1 MRPDATTIDIPDSH
15 PGLRTVALL
24 ELGKG
29 VLAAGT
35 AATLFAVGPQP
46 LRDALGRLG
55 ALLHFHPHHSA
66 LGRVIHQITPGVV
79 HVAASAVAVYAV
91 LRFLLS
97 WGLWHTRAWASW
109 LAALTVGLYL
119 PFSAYAVWRYPG
131 WLADATLAVNLAILV
146 ILVRDLRTRGHRGQ
160 VHPQPSR

>member
-1 MRPDATTIDIPDSH
+1 MRPAASHSDAPDTH

-24 ELGKG
+24 ELTKG

-35 AATLFAVGPQP
+35 ATTLFAAGPQP
-46 LRDALGRLG
+46 LRDALSRLG

-66 LGRVIHQITPGVV
+66 LGRLIHQITPGAV
-79 HVAASAVAVYAV
+79 HVAATAIAVYAV

-109 LAALTVGLYL
+109 LGASTVGLYL

-131 WLADATLAVNLAILV
+131 WMAYATLGINLTILL
-146 ILVRDLRTRGHRGQ
+146 ILVRDLRARRRETHVAIGG
-160 VHPQPSR
+160 